1 MDALGYSRA
10 HVRDE
15 LVDIAYD
22 GVPAVRRGMPTR
34 TPLKKLKKIVAHP
47 TFTID
52 IHLHLGRGHC
62 TMHTCDLTEKYVEL
76 NKGE

>member
-10 HVRDE
+10 KVREE
-15 LVDIAYD
+15 LVDIAYG
-22 GVPAVRRGMPTR
+22 GVSAVRRGMPAR
-34 TPLKKLKKIVAHP
+34 TPLAKLKKIVKQPA
-47 TFTID
+47 FTID

>member
-1 MDALGYSRA
+1 MA
-10 HVRDE
+10 
-15 LVDIAYD
+15 
-22 GVPAVRRGMPTR
+22 TR
-34 TPLKKLKKIVAHP
+34 TPLAKLRKIVAQP

-52 IHLHLGRGHC
+52 VHLHLGRGHC